1 MKAYSTDY
9 GINGTSLPPRY
20 YNSIPRRVRTVK
32 EHHYLVVVDV
42 GSNNQPVTRK
52 GEWIIICRGVV
63 TVVCTDDNT
72 RVNDDES
79 TTVSILYYHS
89 LTAKDTIRGDLT

>member
-1 MKAYSTDY
+1 MPITTSTVLHYLHDTIIVY
-9 GINGTSLPPRY
+9 LAKRCS
-20 YNSIPRRVRTVK
+20 VK
-32 EHHYLVVVDV
+32 DHHYLVVVDV
-42 GSNNQPVTRK
+42 GCNNQPVTRK